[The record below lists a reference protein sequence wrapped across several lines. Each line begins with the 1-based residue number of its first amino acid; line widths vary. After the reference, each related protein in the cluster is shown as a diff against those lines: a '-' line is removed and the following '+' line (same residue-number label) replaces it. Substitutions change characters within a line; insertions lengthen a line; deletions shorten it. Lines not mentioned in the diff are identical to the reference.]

1 MEDWGG
7 KPFVDMIAGWKYALE
22 KFPEVKIFNLF
33 MKELTLS
40 LTRSIQIGL
49 LLLALV
55 GVDMLS
61 STFLALDA
69 TPLRPDVHL
78 QLDPRSS

>member
-1 MEDWGG
+1 
-7 KPFVDMIAGWKYALE
+7 MIAGWKYALE

-33 MKELTLS
+33 LKESTLS
-40 LTRSIQIGL
+40 FTRLIQFGL
-49 LLLALV
+49 LLLAQA

-61 STFLALDA
+61 STVLTLD
-69 TPLRPDVHL
+69 TVPLCSDVHL

>member
-1 MEDWGG
+1 VEDWGG

-22 KFPEVKIFNLF
+22 KFPEVKFVNLL
-33 MKELTLS
+33 MKELILS
-40 LTRSIQIGL
+40 PTRSIQIGL
-49 LLLALV
+49 LLLAQV

-61 STFLALDA
+61 STCLTLD
-69 TPLRPDVHL
+69 TVPLCPDVHL